1 MTNHKSSIPWRK
13 IIAATA
19 CCCFVSSITV
29 SAFVTPWS
37 RSASLLIP
45 NYAAASGNRIIS
57 ASSLSF
63 ENTKNGGLSHS
74 NGKARS
80 AMTFSSSTAPSKLTS
95 DQKSILSV
103 GLWCV
108 LDIAFRRLFQRLDIA
123 TKFPSSLGGCGV
135 VLAILLLSS
144 KSSSDGEES
153 KLHRLLSPGA
163 ALLAKWLPV
172 FFVPSLV
179 TLPLVGGVESLG
191 GSTEVRT
198 DLKLWFTFFTR
209 TSTFPLNKNHLRHTL
224 SPHTFTV

>member
-1 MTNHKSSIPWRK
+1 MTNHKNRLPLMK
-13 IIAATA
+13 IVAATA
-19 CCCFVSSITV
+19 YYCFVSSITT
-29 SAFVTPWS
+29 SAFVTPS
-37 RSASLLIP
+37 SPSLLAP
-45 NYAAASGNRIIS
+45 HTAGASRIRTS
-57 ASSLSF
+57 PPSSLSF
-63 ENTKNGGLSHS
+63 EVTKNNGFSNS

-80 AMTFSSSTAPSKLTS
+80 AMTFSSSTASSKLTS

-135 VLAILLLSS
+135 VLAVLLLSS
-144 KSSSDGEES
+144 KSSSDGKES

-191 GSTEVRT
+191 GSTEVRIV
-198 DLKLWFTFFTR
+198 LQYRLTFFAR
-209 TSTFPLNKNHLRHTL
+209 R
-224 SPHTFTV
+224 